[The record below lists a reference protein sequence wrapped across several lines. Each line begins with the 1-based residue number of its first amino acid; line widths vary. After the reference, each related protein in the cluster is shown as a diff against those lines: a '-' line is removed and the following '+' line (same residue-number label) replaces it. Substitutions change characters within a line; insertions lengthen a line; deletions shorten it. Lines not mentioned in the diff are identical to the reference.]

1 VALSAR
7 YLVDKSALARFP
19 VPAVETRLRPLLED
33 GAIATCTIIDL
44 EVLYSSRSLVDYE
57 AILQE
62 RRALDTAPITEAVMR
77 TAIDLQHELARRGQ
91 HRVPI
96 PDLII
101 SAAALK
107 ANLVVLHYDRDFE
120 RIADVG
126 GAAQEWVVPQGSV

>member
-1 VALSAR
+1 MALSAR
-7 YLVDKSALARFP
+7 YLADKSALARFP
-19 VPAVETRLRPLLED
+19 VPAVEARLRPLLED
-33 GAIATCTIIDL
+33 GEIATCAIVDL
-44 EVLYSSRSLVDYE
+44 EVLFSSRSLVDYE

-62 RRALDTAPITEAVMR
+62 RRALDAAPITEDVTRA
-77 TAIDLQHELARRGQ
+77 AIELQHELARRGQ

-101 SAAALK
+101 SAAALR

-126 GAAQEWVVPQGSV
+126 GAAQEWVVPRGSV